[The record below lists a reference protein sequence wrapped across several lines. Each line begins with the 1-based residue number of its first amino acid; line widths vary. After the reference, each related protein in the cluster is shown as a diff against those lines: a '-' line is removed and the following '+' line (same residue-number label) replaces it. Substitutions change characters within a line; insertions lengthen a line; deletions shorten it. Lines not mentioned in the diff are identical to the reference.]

1 MTYKTRY
8 TFADVE
14 RILQSPCRTIIREL
28 GSGEEA
34 YQDLLNA
41 QNSQTVLAWSRD
53 LYDLPDTENVTLSV
67 VASTKTI
74 SCRTGANYFAGFQIG
89 RDVQVT
95 NFTNAGN
102 NVTSEVTAQT
112 NDSITLGNE
121 TGMVDETD
129 DVNARVQQNPT
140 QAQQDTVT
148 GVVNSALALHELYG
162 AMTNVA
168 TTTADRAAKLRDF
181 T

>member
-8 TFADVE
+8 TFEEVE
-14 RILQSPCRTIIREL
+14 RILQAPCRTLLREM
-28 GSGEEA
+28 GTGEEV

-41 QNSQTVLAWSRD
+41 QDSQTVLAWSRD
-53 LYDLPDTENVTLSV
+53 LYNLPDTGNVSLSV

-74 SCRTGANYFAGFQIG
+74 SCATGANFFQSFAIG

-102 NVTSEVTAQT
+102 NVTSEVTART

-121 TGMVDETD
+121 TGMVDETND
-129 DVNARVQQNPT
+129 PNARVQQNPT
-140 QAQQDTVT
+140 QEQQDTVT
-148 GVVNSALALHELYG
+148 AVVNTALSLHELYG
-162 AMTNVA
+162 ALTNVA